1 MLTCTDRIA
10 YSPARKDRSQL
21 KPLLDE
27 TSRREHKL
35 RNRLHSVLLLVGIG
49 AVLGL
54 SAMLVWGW
62 AGLVWAG
69 LAVVLL
75 IVFAP
80 RIPPEAVMNLYR
92 AREVDPRFAGEV
104 GRVVDILARRAGL
117 SVRPRLYVIPSATLN
132 AFATGSP
139 QNASIG
145 VTEGL
150 LRTLSLRELAGV
162 LGHEIS
168 HVRNNDLWV
177 MGLADAMSRFTQ
189 ALSTL
194 AVLLA
199 SINFMGMLVGV
210 VLVSWW
216 AILVLYLAPLVSSL
230 LQLGLS
236 RAREYD
242 ADLEGAMLTGDP
254 DGLISALAK
263 LERYTGRFWED
274 LMFPVP
280 GRRVPQPSLLRSH
293 PRTEDRIA
301 RLRELDTQ
309 PKPPP
314 IVRKDEPA
322 LSASQWPSA
331 VFAPRLRWPG
341 IWY

>member
-1 MLTCTDRIA
+1 M
-10 YSPARKDRSQL
+10 SVV
-21 KPLLDE
+21 LDE
-27 TSRREHKL
+27 TSRRQHKL
-35 RNRLHSVLLLVGIG
+35 RNRLQSILLLVAIG
-49 AVLGL
+49 AVLGV

-62 AGLVWAG
+62 AGLFWAV
-69 LAVVLL
+69 LAVMVLV
-75 IVFAP
+75 VFAP
-80 RIPPEAVMNLYR
+80 RIPPEAVMRMYR

-104 GRVVDILARRAGL
+104 GRVIDVLSQRAGL
-117 SVRPRLYVIPSATLN
+117 SARPRLYVIPSAMLN
-132 AFATGSP
+132 AFATGSQ

-145 VTEGL
+145 ITEGL

-162 LGHEIS
+162 LAHEIS
-168 HVRNNDLWV
+168 HVRNNDLRV

-194 AVLLA
+194 AVMLA
-199 SINFMGMLVGV
+199 SFNFMGMLVGV
-210 VLVSWW
+210 TFVSWW

-254 DGLISALAK
+254 QGLISALAK

-274 LMFPVP
+274 LFPVP

-301 RLRELDTQ
+301 RLRELDDQ

-314 IVRKDEPA
+314 IVSKDEPA
-322 LSASQWPSA
+322 FSASPWRDG
-331 VFAPRLRWPG
+331 VRAPRMRWPG

>member
-1 MLTCTDRIA
+1 MHH
-10 YSPARKDRSQL
+10 
-21 KPLLDE
+21 LLDE
-27 TSRREHKL
+27 NTRRAHKL
-35 RNRLHSVLLLVGIG
+35 RNSLHSMLLLLGIG

-54 SAMLVWGW
+54 SAILVWGW
-62 AGLVWAG
+62 AGLFWAL

-75 IVFAP
+75 VFFAP
-80 RIPPEAVMNLYR
+80 RVPPEAIMRMYQ
-92 AREVDPRFAGEV
+92 AREVDPRFSGRV
-104 GRVVDILARRAGL
+104 GRVVEILAERAGL
-117 SVRPRLYVIPSATLN
+117 AEAPRLYLVPSSTLD
-132 AFATGSP
+132 G
-139 QNASIG
+139 NASIA
-145 VTEGL
+145 VTAGL

-162 LGHEIS
+162 LAHEMS
-168 HVRNNDLWV
+168 HIRNNDLRV

-199 SINFMGMLVGV
+199 AFNFMGMLVGV
-210 VLVSWW
+210 VFVSWW

-242 ADLEGAMLTGDP
+242 ADLEGALLTGDP
-254 DGLISALAK
+254 EGLVSALAK

-301 RLRELDTQ
+301 RLRELAPR

-314 IVRKDEPA
+314 IVVEDEPFDV
-322 LSASQWPSA
+322 PSPWDTA
-331 VFAPRLRWPG
+331 ILGPRVRWPG
-341 IWY
+341 VWY

>member
-1 MLTCTDRIA
+1 MTSLNN
-10 YSPARKDRSQL
+10 
-21 KPLLDE
+21 LLDDN
-27 TSRREHKL
+27 TRRQHKV
-35 RNRLHSVLLLVGIG
+35 RNGLHSLMLLVGIG

-62 AGLVWAG
+62 VGLVWAL

-75 IVFAP
+75 VVFAP
-80 RIPPEAVMNLYR
+80 RVPPEAIMRMYR
-92 AREVDPRFAGEV
+92 AREVHPSYAGRV
-104 GRVVDILARRAGL
+104 GRVIDMISERAGL
-117 SVRPRLYVIPSATLN
+117 DVHPRLFVIPSETLN
-132 AFATGSP
+132 AFATGDAR
-139 QNASIG
+139 NASIA
-145 VTEGL
+145 VTAGL
-150 LRTLSLRELAGV
+150 LRALNLRELAGV
-162 LGHEIS
+162 LAHEIS
-168 HVRNNDLWV
+168 HIRNNDLRV

-199 SINFMGMLVGV
+199 AFNFMGMLAGI

-216 AILVLYLAPLVSSL
+216 AILLLYLAPMVSSL

-242 ADLEGAMLTGDP
+242 ADLEGALLTGDP
-254 DGLISALAK
+254 QGLVSALAK

-274 LMFPVP
+274 LMFPMP

-301 RLRELDTQ
+301 RLRELEAR

-314 IVRKDEPA
+314 IVLEDEPVIA
-322 LSASQWPSA
+322 ASPWGN
-331 VFAPRLRWPG
+331 VGIAPRLRWPG

>member
-1 MLTCTDRIA
+1 MHH
-10 YSPARKDRSQL
+10 
-21 KPLLDE
+21 LLDE
-27 TSRREHKL
+27 NTRRAHKL
-35 RNRLHSVLLLVGIG
+35 RNSLHSMLLLLGIG

-54 SAMLVWGW
+54 SAVLVWGW
-62 AGLVWAG
+62 AGLFWAL

-75 IVFAP
+75 VFFAP
-80 RIPPEAVMNLYR
+80 RVPPEAIMRMYQ
-92 AREVDPRFAGEV
+92 AREVDPRFSGRV
-104 GRVVDILARRAGL
+104 GRVVEILAERAGL
-117 SVRPRLYVIPSATLN
+117 AEAPRLYLVPSSTLN
-132 AFATGSP
+132 AFAIGSDG
-139 QNASIG
+139 NASIA
-145 VTEGL
+145 VTAGL

-162 LGHEIS
+162 LAHEMS
-168 HVRNNDLWV
+168 HIRNNDLRV

-199 SINFMGMLVGV
+199 AFNFMGMLVGV
-210 VLVSWW
+210 VFVSWW

-242 ADLEGAMLTGDP
+242 ADLEGALLTGDP
-254 DGLISALAK
+254 EGLVSALAK

-301 RLRELDTQ
+301 RLRELAPR

-314 IVRKDEPA
+314 IVVEDEPFDV
-322 LSASQWPSA
+322 PSPWDTA
-331 VFAPRLRWPG
+331 ILGPRVRWPG
-341 IWY
+341 VWY

>member
-1 MLTCTDRIA
+1 MTVV
-10 YSPARKDRSQL
+10 
-21 KPLLDE
+21 LDE
-27 TSRREHKL
+27 TSRRQHKL
-35 RNRLHSVLLLVGIG
+35 RNRLQSILLLVAIG
-49 AVLGL
+49 AVLGV

-62 AGLVWAG
+62 AGLFWAV
-69 LAVVLL
+69 LAVVVLV
-75 IVFAP
+75 VFAP
-80 RIPPEAVMNLYR
+80 RIPPEAVMRMYR

-104 GRVVDILARRAGL
+104 GRVIDVLSQRAGL
-117 SVRPRLYVIPSATLN
+117 AARPRLYVIPSSMLN
-132 AFATGSP
+132 AFATGSQ

-145 VTEGL
+145 ITEGL

-162 LGHEIS
+162 LAHEIS
-168 HVRNNDLWV
+168 HVRNNDLRV

-194 AVLLA
+194 AVMLA
-199 SINFMGMLVGV
+199 SFNFMGMLVGV
-210 VLVSWW
+210 TFVSWW

-254 DGLISALAK
+254 QGLISALAK

-274 LMFPVP
+274 LFPVP

-301 RLRELDTQ
+301 RLRELDGQ

-314 IVRKDEPA
+314 IVSKDEPA
-322 LSASQWPSA
+322 FAASPWRDG
-331 VFAPRLRWPG
+331 VHRPRMRWPG

>member
-1 MLTCTDRIA
+1 MHH
-10 YSPARKDRSQL
+10 
-21 KPLLDE
+21 LLDE
-27 TSRREHKL
+27 NTRRAHKL
-35 RNRLHSVLLLVGIG
+35 RNSLHSMLLLLGIG

-54 SAMLVWGW
+54 SAILVWGW
-62 AGLVWAG
+62 AGLFWAL

-75 IVFAP
+75 VFFAP
-80 RIPPEAVMNLYR
+80 RVPPEAIMRMYQ
-92 AREVDPRFAGEV
+92 AREVDPRFSGRV
-104 GRVVDILARRAGL
+104 GRVVEILAERAGL
-117 SVRPRLYVIPSATLN
+117 AEAPRLYLVPSSTLN
-132 AFATGSP
+132 AFAIGSDG
-139 QNASIG
+139 NASIA
-145 VTEGL
+145 VTAGL

-162 LGHEIS
+162 LAHEMS
-168 HVRNNDLWV
+168 HIRNNDLRV

-199 SINFMGMLVGV
+199 AFNFMGMLVGV
-210 VLVSWW
+210 VFVSWW

-242 ADLEGAMLTGDP
+242 ADLEGALLTGDP
-254 DGLISALAK
+254 EGLVSALAK

-301 RLRELDTQ
+301 RLRELAPR

-314 IVRKDEPA
+314 IVVEDEPFDV
-322 LSASQWPSA
+322 PSPWDTA
-331 VFAPRLRWPG
+331 ILGPRVRWPG
-341 IWY
+341 VWY

>member
-1 MLTCTDRIA
+1 LQ
-10 YSPARKDRSQL
+10 S
-21 KPLLDE
+21 LLDE
-27 TSRREHKL
+27 NTRRTHKV
-35 RNRLHSVLLLVGIG
+35 RNSLHSLLLLLGIG
-49 AVLGL
+49 VVLSV
-54 SAMLVWGW
+54 SAALVWGM
-62 AGLVWAG
+62 AGLFWAL
-69 LAVVLL
+69 LAVAFLVL
-75 IVFAP
+75 FAP
-80 RIPPEAVMNLYR
+80 RVPAEAIMRMYR
-92 AREVDPRFAGEV
+92 ASEVHPRAAGQV
-104 GRVVDILARRAGL
+104 GRVLDIISERAGL
-117 SVRPRLYVIPSATLN
+117 ERRPRLFVIPSTTLN
-132 AFATGSP
+132 AFATGSSD
-139 QNASIG
+139 NASIA
-145 VTEGL
+145 VTAGL

-162 LGHEIS
+162 LAHEIS

-177 MGLADAMSRFTQ
+177 MSLADAMSRFTQ

-194 AVLLA
+194 AVVLA
-199 SINFMGMLVGV
+199 SFNILGMLAGV
-210 VLVSWW
+210 LFVSWW

-242 ADLEGAMLTGDP
+242 ADLEGALLTGDP
-254 DGLISALAK
+254 EGLVSALAK

-301 RLRELDTQ
+301 RLRELAPE

-314 IVRKDEPA
+314 IVAEDVPTY
-322 LSASQWPSA
+322 
-331 VFAPRLRWPG
+331 VFSPWQTDLLAPRVRWPG

>member
-1 MLTCTDRIA
+1 MHH
-10 YSPARKDRSQL
+10 
-21 KPLLDE
+21 LLDE
-27 TSRREHKL
+27 NTRRAHKL
-35 RNRLHSVLLLVGIG
+35 RNSLHSMLLLLGIG

-54 SAMLVWGW
+54 SAVLVWGW
-62 AGLVWAG
+62 AGLFWAL

-75 IVFAP
+75 VVFAP
-80 RIPPEAVMNLYR
+80 RVPPEAIMRMYQ
-92 AREVDPRFAGEV
+92 AREVDPRFSGRV
-104 GRVVDILARRAGL
+104 GRVVEILAERAGL
-117 SVRPRLYVIPSATLN
+117 AEAPRLYLVPSSTLN
-132 AFATGSP
+132 AFAIGSDG
-139 QNASIG
+139 NASIA
-145 VTEGL
+145 VTAGL

-162 LGHEIS
+162 LAHEMS
-168 HVRNNDLWV
+168 HIRNNDLRV

-199 SINFMGMLVGV
+199 AFNFMGMLVGV
-210 VLVSWW
+210 VFVSWW

-242 ADLEGAMLTGDP
+242 ADLEGALLTGDP
-254 DGLISALAK
+254 EGLVSALAK

-301 RLRELDTQ
+301 RLRELAPR

-314 IVRKDEPA
+314 IVVEDEPFDV
-322 LSASQWPSA
+322 PSPWDTA
-331 VFAPRLRWPG
+331 ILGPRVRWPG
-341 IWY
+341 VWY